1 MRAVKTVLSACGN
14 IKRALPDENEDILLL
29 RSLLDVN
36 LPKFLTIDIPLF
48 EGIISDL
55 FPGIKSMETDYSL
68 MKREFLIVCQE
79 LNLQPEE
86 CFFTKIV
93 QTFEMMIVRHGFMM
107 VGDPYAGKSVTLKVL
122 GIILARLKSIG
133 GNPYYQ
139 ECETEIVNPKSVTMS
154 QLYGYIDQISNEW
167 TDGIASS
174 VFKRFAVDTS
184 PNRKFVSILS
194 DFGIENLG
202 IKLCY
207 S

>member
-55 FPGIKSMETDYSL
+55 FPGIKSMETDYGL
-68 MKREFLIVCQE
+68 MKHEFLNVCKE
-79 LNLQPEE
+79 MNLQPED

-107 VGDPYAGKSVTLKVL
+107 VGDPYSGKSTTLKVL
-122 GIILARLKSIG
+122 GIILGRLKSTG
-133 GNPYYQ
+133 GSPYYQ
-139 ECETEIVNPKSVTMS
+139 ECEAVVVNPKSVTMS
-154 QLYGYIDQISNEW
+154 QLYGYIDLVSNEW

-174 VFKRFAVDTS
+174 AFKRFAVDTS
-184 PNRKFVSILS
+184 LNRKFVSEHLFELRGMI
-194 DFGIENLG
+194 IT
-202 IKLCY
+202 
-207 S
+207 